1 MTRPTRTVLVM
12 ALFAIGGVAAL
23 AWMAERYSSAL
34 ERRSA
39 GRDVPPGAASGV
51 LPHDEAA
58 AERLVEAYL
67 AVQQALHDSREGTTA
82 GNPPRSTRETLD
94 AALAAERLTLEQYR
108 ELDRLVHA
116 WRTGTADVPSV
127 YRDAFHRRR
136 ERLAASAD

>member
-1 MTRPTRTVLVM
+1 M

-23 AWMAERYSSAL
+23 GWMAERYSSAL

-39 GRDVPPGAASGV
+39 ERDVRSGAARGV
-51 LPHDEAA
+51 LPRDETA

-67 AVQQALHDSREGTTA
+67 AVQQAFADARAVKPA
-82 GNPPRSTRETLD
+82 GEAARSTRETLD

-108 ELDRLVHA
+108 ELDRLVHD
-116 WRTGTADVPSV
+116 WRTGAADVPTS
-127 YRDAFHRRR
+127 YRGALDRRR